1 MAKMVAKMNQ
11 QESDV
16 DFFAVAG
23 VEDEEDDVE
32 SKKREQMMRE
42 KFDEFFSSES
52 DEIEADLID
61 CDSSEGSDSEVC
73 GLEPGRFEELIE
85 AQK

>member
-11 QESDV
+11 QEPDV

-32 SKKREQMMRE
+32 SKKRE
-42 KFDEFFSSES
+42 
-52 DEIEADLID
+52 
-61 CDSSEGSDSEVC
+61 
-73 GLEPGRFEELIE
+73 
-85 AQK
+85 